1 MYFQKLALLV
11 IFSLESLSLLD
22 ILRIGL
28 RLFLQLLL
36 KRLLYS

>member
-1 MYFQKLALLV
+1 MYFQELTLLV

-22 ILRIGL
+22 IFCICL